1 MIRTVIWFAYFWLSL
16 LGLIPSLLKANKMTE
31 AEKIVFADLKAR
43 KWSSQLLGIAGCKVG
58 VKGLENIPENQT
70 VLYVGNHQSNF
81 DIPLAI
87 TYLPKTKG
95 FIAKI
100 ELLKM
105 PFVRDWM
112 KHMQCIFMD
121 RSDMRQQ
128 VKSITQGIKTLKEGQ
143 SMVIFPE
150 GTRSP
155 DGEIKAF
162 KPGGLKLATKS
173 GVPIVP
179 ITIKNSKE
187 IMKKGSLLIR
197 PANVE
202 IIISEP
208 IWIEAEMNKDTVTLT
223 ETVQSIIASQL

>member
-16 LGLIPSLLKANKMTE
+16 LGLMPSLFKANKMTE
-31 AEKIVFADLKAR
+31 TEKIAFADIKAR
-43 KWSSQLLGIAGCKVG
+43 KWSSQLLKIAGCKV
-58 VKGLENIPENQT
+58 VVRGLENIPENQT

-87 TYLPKTKG
+87 SYLPKTKG

-100 ELLKM
+100 ELLRM

-155 DGEIKAF
+155 DGEVKAF

-173 GVPIVP
+173 GVPIIP

-208 IWIEAEMNKDTVTLT
+208 IWIESEMNKDTVTLT
-223 ETVQSIIASQL
+223 ENVQSIIASKL